1 MPEQRLDYLI
11 IGPAA
16 PFRGGIAETQYELAT
31 HLQMSGKKV
40 QLLTFSKLYPKIL
53 FPGKNQKTKEKQQ
66 RSLKIS
72 ESIHAYNP
80 LQWTKVVR
88 EINQLNPRNLI
99 FRYYTPFL
107 APVYGWLAKKT
118 ASQINKIAL
127 VDNWIPHERRA
138 LDSILNRFFGK
149 QMLAF
154 TTLSTAVATQIKIDF
169 KQAVWEGFHP
179 INTQLLPPISKL
191 EARKRLGWNQQQTTV
206 LFFGLIRQ
214 YKGLELLIQSF
225 TDKSLD
231 SHNTVL
237 KIVGECYEN
246 QKKYTDLVT
255 QLGLENTVSFDFEYK
270 SLSDIQTLFSACD
283 LVAQTY
289 HTATQSGVT
298 PLAYFYSK
306 PLVVS
311 DIEGLNG
318 PIKKDKTGVCVQKTP
333 KAIAEGIIELLDH
346 NKYQKAKDNLKK
358 SLPNYQWKVWVEQW
372 SDFIE
377 NL

>member
-11 IGPAA
+11 IGPVA

-72 ESIHAYNP
+72 ESIHAYNT
-80 LQWTKVVR
+80 LKWAKVVR

-138 LDSILNRFFGK
+138 LDRILNRFFGK
-149 QMLAF
+149 QMQAF

-179 INTQLLPPISKL
+179 INTQLLPLISKL
-191 EARKRLGWNQQQTTV
+191 EARKKLGWNQQQTTV

-225 TDKSLD
+225 TDKALD

-237 KIVGECYEN
+237 KVVGECYEN
-246 QKKYTDLVT
+246 QKKYTDLVS
-255 QLGLENTVSFDFEYK
+255 QLRLEDTVSFDFEYK

-333 KAIAEGIIELLDH
+333 KAIAEGIIELLDY
-346 NKYQKAKDNLKK
+346 NKYQKVKDNLKK

>member
-1 MPEQRLDYLI
+1 
-11 IGPAA
+11 
-16 PFRGGIAETQYELAT
+16 
-31 HLQMSGKKV
+31 
-40 QLLTFSKLYPKIL
+40 
-53 FPGKNQKTKEKQQ
+53 
-66 RSLKIS
+66 
-72 ESIHAYNP
+72 
-80 LQWTKVVR
+80 
-88 EINQLNPRNLI
+88 
-99 FRYYTPFL
+99 
-107 APVYGWLAKKT
+107 
-118 ASQINKIAL
+118 
-127 VDNWIPHERRA
+127 
-138 LDSILNRFFGK
+138 
-149 QMLAF
+149 MLAF
-154 TTLSTAVATQIKIDF
+154 TTLSTSVATQIKIDF

-237 KIVGECYEN
+237 KIVGECYDN

>member
-11 IGPAA
+11 IGPVA

-31 HLQMSGKKV
+31 HLLMSGKKV

-80 LQWTKVVR
+80 LQWAKVVR

-138 LDSILNRFFGK
+138 LDRILNRFFGK
-149 QMLAF
+149 QMQAF

-225 TDKSLD
+225 TDKALD

-246 QKKYTDLVT
+246 QKKYTDLVS
-255 QLGLENTVSFDFEYK
+255 QLGLEDTVSFDFEYK

-289 HTATQSGVT
+289 HTASQSGVT

-333 KAIAEGIIELLDH
+333 KAIAEGIIGLLDY

>member
-11 IGPAA
+11 IGPVA

-138 LDSILNRFFGK
+138 LDRILNRFFGK

>member
-11 IGPAA
+11 IGPVA

-72 ESIHAYNP
+72 ESIHAYNT
-80 LQWTKVVR
+80 LKWAKVVR

-154 TTLSTAVATQIKIDF
+154 TTLSTSVATQIKIDF
-169 KQAVWEGFHP
+169 KQALWEGFHP

-225 TDKSLD
+225 TDKALD

-237 KIVGECYEN
+237 KIVGECYDN
-246 QKKYTDLVT
+246 QKKYTELVN

>member
-11 IGPAA
+11 IGPVA

-80 LQWTKVVR
+80 LQWAKVVR

-138 LDSILNRFFGK
+138 LDRILNRFFGK
-149 QMLAF
+149 QMQAF

-225 TDKSLD
+225 TDKALD

-246 QKKYTDLVT
+246 QKKYTDLVS
-255 QLGLENTVSFDFEYK
+255 QLGLEDTVSFDFEYK

-289 HTATQSGVT
+289 HTASQSGVT

>member
-11 IGPAA
+11 IGPVA

-225 TDKSLD
+225 TDKALD

-246 QKKYTDLVT
+246 QKKYTDLVS
-255 QLGLENTVSFDFEYK
+255 QLGLEDTVSFDFEYK

-333 KAIAEGIIELLDH
+333 KAIAEGIIKLLDH

>member
-1 MPEQRLDYLI
+1 MPEQQLDYLI
-11 IGPAA
+11 IGPVA

-53 FPGKNQKTKEKQQ
+53 FPGKNQKTKKKQQ

-80 LQWTKVVR
+80 LQWGKVVR

-107 APVYGWLAKKT
+107 APVYGWIAKKT
-118 ASQINKIAL
+118 ASKINKIAL

-138 LDSILNRFFGK
+138 LDRILNRFFGK
-149 QMLAF
+149 HMQAF
-154 TTLSTAVATQIKIDF
+154 TTLSTAVAAQIKIDF
-169 KQAVWEGFHP
+169 KQALWEGFHP

-225 TDKSLD
+225 TDKALY

-255 QLGLENTVSFDFEYK
+255 QLGLEDTVSFDFEYK
-270 SLSDIQTLFSACD
+270 SLSDIQALFSACD

-298 PLAYFYSK
+298 PLAYFYNK

-311 DIEGLNG
+311 DIDGLNG

-346 NKYQKAKDNLKK
+346 NKHQKTKDNLIK
-358 SLPNYQWKVWVEQW
+358 SLTNYQWKVWVEQW
-372 SDFIE
+372 SVFIE

>member
-11 IGPAA
+11 IGPVA

-72 ESIHAYNP
+72 ESIHAYNT
-80 LQWTKVVR
+80 LKWAKVVR

-138 LDSILNRFFGK
+138 LDRILNRFFGK

>member
-1 MPEQRLDYLI
+1 MPEQQLDYLI
-11 IGPAA
+11 IGPVA

-53 FPGKNQKTKEKQQ
+53 FPGKNQKTKKKQQ

-80 LQWTKVVR
+80 LQWGKVVR

-107 APVYGWLAKKT
+107 APVYGWIAKKT
-118 ASQINKIAL
+118 ASKINKIAL

-138 LDSILNRFFGK
+138 LDRILNCFFGK
-149 QMLAF
+149 HMQAF
-154 TTLSTAVATQIKIDF
+154 TTLSTAVAAQIKIDF
-169 KQAVWEGFHP
+169 KQALWEGFHP

-225 TDKSLD
+225 TDKALY

-255 QLGLENTVSFDFEYK
+255 QLGLEDTVSFDFEYK
-270 SLSDIQTLFSACD
+270 SLSDIQALFSACD

-298 PLAYFYSK
+298 PLAYFYNK

-311 DIEGLNG
+311 DIDGLNG

-346 NKYQKAKDNLKK
+346 NKHQKTKDNLIK
-358 SLPNYQWKVWVEQW
+358 SLTNYQWKVWVEQW
-372 SDFIE
+372 SVFIE

>member
-1 MPEQRLDYLI
+1 MPEQRIDYLI
-11 IGPAA
+11 IGPVA

-138 LDSILNRFFGK
+138 LDRILNRFFGK

-333 KAIAEGIIELLDH
+333 KAIAEGIIELSDH

>member
-11 IGPAA
+11 IGPVA

-138 LDSILNRFFGK
+138 LDKILNRFFGK
-149 QMLAF
+149 QMQAF

-191 EARKRLGWNQQQTTV
+191 EARKKLGWNQQQITV

-225 TDKSLD
+225 TDKALD

-255 QLGLENTVSFDFEYK
+255 QLGLEDTVSFDFEYK

-298 PLAYFYSK
+298 PLAYFYNK

-333 KAIAEGIIELLDH
+333 KAIAEGIIKLLDH

>member
-11 IGPAA
+11 IGPVA

-138 LDSILNRFFGK
+138 LDRILNRFFGK
-149 QMLAF
+149 QMQAF

-225 TDKSLD
+225 TDKALD

-255 QLGLENTVSFDFEYK
+255 QLGLKNTVSFDFEYK

-333 KAIAEGIIELLDH
+333 KAIAEGIIKLLDH

>member
-72 ESIHAYNP
+72 ESIHAYNT
-80 LQWTKVVR
+80 LKWAKVVR

-138 LDSILNRFFGK
+138 LDRILNRFFGK

-169 KQAVWEGFHP
+169 KQAVWERFHP

>member
-11 IGPAA
+11 IGPVA

>member
-11 IGPAA
+11 IGPVA

-72 ESIHAYNP
+72 ESIHAYNT
-80 LQWTKVVR
+80 LKWAKVVR

-127 VDNWIPHERRA
+127 VDNWIPPERRA
-138 LDSILNRFFGK
+138 LDRILNRFFGK
-149 QMLAF
+149 QMQAF
-154 TTLSTAVATQIKIDF
+154 TTLSTAVATPIKIDF

-191 EARKRLGWNQQQTTV
+191 EARKKLGWNQQQTTV

-225 TDKSLD
+225 TDKALD

-246 QKKYTDLVT
+246 QKKYTDLVS
-255 QLGLENTVSFDFEYK
+255 QLGLEDTVSFDFEYK

-289 HTATQSGVT
+289 HTASQSGVT

-333 KAIAEGIIELLDH
+333 KAIAEGIIKLLDH

>member
-1 MPEQRLDYLI
+1 MPEQRIDYLI
-11 IGPAA
+11 IGPVA

-138 LDSILNRFFGK
+138 LDRILNRFFGK

>member
-11 IGPAA
+11 IGPVA

-40 QLLTFSKLYPKIL
+40 QLLTFSNLYPKIL

-138 LDSILNRFFGK
+138 LDRILNRFFGK
-149 QMLAF
+149 QMQAF

-191 EARKRLGWNQQQTTV
+191 EARKKLGWNQQQTTV

-225 TDKSLD
+225 TDKALD
-231 SHNTVL
+231 SQNTVL

-255 QLGLENTVSFDFEYK
+255 QLGLEDTVSFDFEYK

-298 PLAYFYSK
+298 PLAYFYNK

-311 DIEGLNG
+311 DIDGLSA
-318 PIKKDKTGVCVQKTP
+318 PIKKDQTGVSVQKTP

>member
-11 IGPAA
+11 IGPVA

-72 ESIHAYNP
+72 ESIHAYNT
-80 LQWTKVVR
+80 LKWAKVVR

-138 LDSILNRFFGK
+138 LDRVLNRFFGK

-154 TTLSTAVATQIKIDF
+154 TTLSTAVATQLKIDF

>member
-11 IGPAA
+11 IGPVA

-72 ESIHAYNP
+72 ESIHAYNT
-80 LQWTKVVR
+80 LKWAKVVR

-333 KAIAEGIIELLDH
+333 KAIAKGIIELLDH

>member
-11 IGPAA
+11 IGPVA

-138 LDSILNRFFGK
+138 LDRILNRFFGK
-149 QMLAF
+149 QIQAF

-225 TDKSLD
+225 TDKALD

-246 QKKYTDLVT
+246 QKKYTDLVS
-255 QLGLENTVSFDFEYK
+255 QLGLEDTVSFDFEYK

-298 PLAYFYSK
+298 PLAYFYNK

-311 DIEGLNG
+311 DIESLNG

-333 KAIAEGIIELLDH
+333 KAIAEGIIKLLDH

>member
-11 IGPAA
+11 IGPVA

-138 LDSILNRFFGK
+138 LDRILNRFFGK
-149 QMLAF
+149 QMQAF

-225 TDKSLD
+225 TDKALD

-246 QKKYTDLVT
+246 QKKYTDLVS
-255 QLGLENTVSFDFEYK
+255 QLGLEDTVSFDFEYK

-298 PLAYFYSK
+298 PLAYFYNK

-311 DIEGLNG
+311 DIESLNG
-318 PIKKDKTGVCVQKTP
+318 PIKKDKTGVCVQKNP
-333 KAIAEGIIELLDH
+333 KAIAEAIIKLLDH

>member
-11 IGPAA
+11 IGPVA

-138 LDSILNRFFGK
+138 LDRILNRFFGK
-149 QMLAF
+149 QMQAF

-225 TDKSLD
+225 TDKALD

-246 QKKYTDLVT
+246 QKKYTDLVS
-255 QLGLENTVSFDFEYK
+255 QLGLEDTVSFDFEYK

-333 KAIAEGIIELLDH
+333 KAIAEGIIKLLDH

>member
-11 IGPAA
+11 IGPVA

-53 FPGKNQKTKEKQQ
+53 FPGKNQKTKKKQQ

-80 LQWTKVVR
+80 LQWAKVVR

-138 LDSILNRFFGK
+138 LDRILNRFFGK
-149 QMLAF
+149 QIQAF

-191 EARKRLGWNQQQTTV
+191 EARKKLGWNQQQTTV
-206 LFFGLIRQ
+206 LFFGLIRH

-225 TDKSLD
+225 TDKALD

-246 QKKYTDLVT
+246 QKKYTDLVS
-255 QLGLENTVSFDFEYK
+255 QLGLEDTVSFDFEYK

-298 PLAYFYSK
+298 PLAYFYNK

-311 DIEGLNG
+311 DIDGLNG

-346 NKYQKAKDNLKK
+346 NKHQKTKDNLIK
-358 SLPNYQWKVWVEQW
+358 SLTNYQWKVWVEQW

>member
-1 MPEQRLDYLI
+1 
-11 IGPAA
+11 
-16 PFRGGIAETQYELAT
+16 
-31 HLQMSGKKV
+31 MSGKKV

-80 LQWTKVVR
+80 LQWAKVVR
-88 EINQLNPRNLI
+88 EINQLNPQNLI

-118 ASQINKIAL
+118 ASQINKIAF

-138 LDSILNRFFGK
+138 LDRILNRFFGK
-149 QMLAF
+149 QMQAF
-154 TTLSTAVATQIKIDF
+154 TTLSTAVAAQIKIDF
-169 KQAVWEGFHP
+169 KQAIWEGFHP
-179 INTQLLPPISKL
+179 INTQLLPSISKL
-191 EARKRLGWNQQQTTV
+191 EARIKLGWDQQQKTI

-225 TDKSLD
+225 TDKALD
-231 SHNTVL
+231 SQNTVL

-246 QKKYTDLVT
+246 QKKYTDLVS
-255 QLGLENTVSFDFEYK
+255 QLGLEDTVSFDFEYK

-298 PLAYFYSK
+298 PLAYFYNK

-311 DIEGLNG
+311 DIDGLSA
-318 PIKKDKTGVCVQKTP
+318 PIKKDQTGVSVQKTP

-346 NKYQKAKDNLKK
+346 NKYQNAKDNLKK
-358 SLPNYQWKVWVEQW
+358 SLPKYQWKVWVEQW

>member
-11 IGPAA
+11 IGPVA

-31 HLQMSGKKV
+31 HLQMRGKKV

-80 LQWTKVVR
+80 LQWAKVVR
-88 EINQLNPRNLI
+88 EINQLNPQNLI
-99 FRYYTPFL
+99 FRYYSPFL

-118 ASQINKIAL
+118 ASQINIIAL

-138 LDSILNRFFGK
+138 LDRILNRFFGK
-149 QMLAF
+149 QMQAF
-154 TTLSTAVATQIKIDF
+154 TTLSTVVAAQIKIDF

-191 EARKRLGWNQQQTTV
+191 EARKRLGWNQKQTTV

-225 TDKSLD
+225 TDKALD
-231 SHNTVL
+231 CQNTVL

-298 PLAYFYSK
+298 PLAYFYNK

-311 DIEGLNG
+311 DIDGLNG

-333 KAIAEGIIELLDH
+333 KAIAEGIIELLDY

-372 SDFIE
+372 SVFIE

>member
-11 IGPAA
+11 IGPVA

-40 QLLTFSKLYPKIL
+40 QLVTFSKLYPKIL

-80 LQWTKVVR
+80 LQWAKVVR
-88 EINQLNPRNLI
+88 EINQLNPQNLI

-118 ASQINKIAL
+118 ASQINIIAL

-138 LDSILNRFFGK
+138 LDRILNRFFGK
-149 QMLAF
+149 QMQAF
-154 TTLSTAVATQIKIDF
+154 TTLSTVVAAQIKIDF

-225 TDKSLD
+225 TDKALD

-298 PLAYFYSK
+298 PLAYFYNK

-311 DIEGLNG
+311 DIDGLNG

-333 KAIAEGIIELLDH
+333 KAIAEGIIELLDY

-372 SDFIE
+372 SVFIE

>member
-11 IGPAA
+11 IGPVA

-40 QLLTFSKLYPKIL
+40 QLLNFSKLYPKIL

-72 ESIHAYNP
+72 ESIHAYNT
-80 LQWTKVVR
+80 LKWAKVVR

-138 LDSILNRFFGK
+138 LDRILNRFFGK
-149 QMLAF
+149 QMQAF

-225 TDKSLD
+225 TDKALD

-246 QKKYTDLVT
+246 QKKYTDLVS
-255 QLGLENTVSFDFEYK
+255 QLGLEDTVSFDFEYK

-333 KAIAEGIIELLDH
+333 KAIAEGIIKLLDH

>member
-11 IGPAA
+11 IGPVA

-80 LQWTKVVR
+80 LQWAKVVR

-138 LDSILNRFFGK
+138 LDRILNRFFGK
-149 QMLAF
+149 QMQAF

-225 TDKSLD
+225 TDKALD

-246 QKKYTDLVT
+246 QKKYTDLVS
-255 QLGLENTVSFDFEYK
+255 QLGLEDTVSFDFEYK

>member
-53 FPGKNQKTKEKQQ
+53 FPGKNQKTKGKQQ

-72 ESIHAYNP
+72 ESIHAYNT
-80 LQWTKVVR
+80 LKWAKVVR